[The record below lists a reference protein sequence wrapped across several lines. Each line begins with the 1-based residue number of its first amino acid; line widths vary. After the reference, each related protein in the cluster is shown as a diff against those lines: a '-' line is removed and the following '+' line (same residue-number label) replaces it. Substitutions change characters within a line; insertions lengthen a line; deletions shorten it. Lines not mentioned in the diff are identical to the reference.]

1 LCSEIRHCAK
11 RQTVSG
17 HCKGQ
22 HRHKKGRRKM
32 KIETHNIDD
41 TKIAEVNSDETI
53 INNTEDGLDLL
64 GNLYYQDFDKII
76 IYDKNI
82 TPDFFDLK
90 SGIAGEILQKFSNY
104 RVRLA
109 IVGDFSKYTSKSV
122 NDFIYESNK
131 GKQINFV
138 SSQLEAIKILTNK

>member
-1 LCSEIRHCAK
+1 
-11 RQTVSG
+11 
-17 HCKGQ
+17 
-22 HRHKKGRRKM
+22 M
-32 KIETHNIDD
+32 KIKTHDINE
-41 TKIAEVNSDETI
+41 TKIAELISEDTL
-53 INNTEDGLDLL
+53 INNIEDGLDLL

-82 TPDFFDLK
+82 THDFFDLK

-109 IVGDFSKYTSKSV
+109 IVVDFSKYTSKSV

-138 SSQLEAIKILTNK
+138 TSQSEAIKILTNK